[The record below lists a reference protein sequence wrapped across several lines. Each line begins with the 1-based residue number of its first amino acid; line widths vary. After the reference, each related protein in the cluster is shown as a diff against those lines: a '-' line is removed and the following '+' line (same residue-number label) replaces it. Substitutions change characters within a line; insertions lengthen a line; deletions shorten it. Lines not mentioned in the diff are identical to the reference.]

1 MNTSTTAAT
10 LSLACLL
17 APGVHAISPDC
28 PVVRL
33 SGPVGL
39 AQTFGLDML
48 MLNDRHLIVG
58 DKAALS
64 LCPGGTPL
72 GCGAG
77 AVFAFE
83 PGLGG
88 WMLRQTIIP
97 PDIQFNDS
105 FGRGKILYQQ
115 NPDRLVTMS
124 NRFDGERMG
133 MGHVYEHDG
142 EEWREVSRFLA
153 PDGQPLSPFG
163 TRSALYDDTL
173 LISQSSRVHRYREV
187 DGQWQH
193 QDTTRQPDF
202 ISTSHPS
209 GFGGGGLSL
218 DGHWAFIGAVVDSTH
233 GTQHGSVIAYRRG
246 VDGSLAFA
254 QYLLPPADASGRVPN
269 SEWFGSDLGFDGRTL
284 VVGAVQASRD
294 FENQGVAYVYELD
307 GDAWTLRQ
315 ELRSSQ
321 PGTRPGH
328 REQFGFGISLDG
340 DTLIIGYAHP
350 EAPLARAHL
359 FRRGADGLW
368 REAALLRPG
377 SAAPTHPWGFGRN
390 STLHGRWAVI
400 SASGEGTTGAAYIF
414 DLECILS
421 ACKPDLDR
429 DSILTIFDFFEF
441 QNLFAAGDLR
451 ADFDGDGELT
461 LFDFLAFQTAFAEGC
476 E

>member
-1 MNTSTTAAT
+1 MNTSTTAALLLT
-10 LSLACLL
+10 LACLV
-17 APGVHAISPDC
+17 APAVHATQPDC

-33 SGPVGL
+33 SGPEGL
-39 AQTFGLDML
+39 ARNFDSVQ
-48 MLNDRHLIVG
+48 LNDRHLIAG
-58 DKAALS
+58 DGAALS
-64 LCPGGTPL
+64 MCPGGSPL
-72 GCGAG
+72 GCSAG

-83 PGLGG
+83 PGPGG

-97 PDIQFNDS
+97 PDIQFNDR
-105 FGRGKILYQQ
+105 FGRGNYLYQQ
-115 NPDRLVTMS
+115 DPDRFVTLS
-124 NRFDGERMG
+124 NRFDGERVG

-153 PDGQPLSPFG
+153 PDGQPLSSFG

-193 QDTTRQPDF
+193 QDTTRQPEF
-202 ISTSHPS
+202 FSTSHPS

-321 PGTRPGH
+321 PGTWPGL

-340 DTLIIGYAHP
+340 DTLIVGYAHSD
-350 EAPLARAHL
+350 APLRRTHL
-359 FRRGADGLW
+359 FRRGVDGLW
-368 REAALLRPG
+368 REAAILKPG
-377 SAAPTHPWGFGRN
+377 AAAPTPARGFGRQ
-390 STLHGRWAVI
+390 STMHGRWAVI